1 MTPATAY
8 QWLLNHYKETAYL
21 QSTDGLLAW
30 DMRTF
35 IPAQGFAHRAEQLA
49 TITRLVHLRRTDPQ
63 IADRLDAVEASA
75 WLDDPISA
83 EAVNVREWRRDFD
96 RATKIPEQLMVRIA
110 RVSAEAESCWQA
122 ARGRNDWAAFKPYLE
137 QIVALKREEAA
148 LLEPADE
155 LYDALL
161 DEYEPG
167 ETARGLEAIFAT
179 LRDSLVA
186 LLDQVRNS
194 SKTPDA
200 SILHRDYPPDRQ
212 ERLAREVVGRIG
224 YDFSAGRLDVSAHP
238 FTVGIGPGDVR
249 ITTRYNPSYFGS
261 GFFAS
266 VHEAGHALYEQG
278 LPAEHWGT
286 PRGQAASLGIH
297 ESQSRLW
304 ENFIARSRSFWQ
316 AFYPPA
322 VEQFPHLQNVDLDSF
337 TFAVNEV
344 KPGLIRTEADEVTY
358 NLHIL
363 LRYELELA
371 LLRGDLEVAAL
382 PAAWNERMQS
392 YLGVVPQDEANGVMQ
407 DIHWAAGAIGYF
419 PTYTLGN
426 LYAAQLFARARRE
439 LPSLDGDISRGDFT
453 PLLGWLRKN
462 VHEEGCR
469 YRPRDL
475 IQKVTGEALNPAC
488 LIHYLRQKYGDLYGF

>member
-8 QWLLNHYKETAYL
+8 QWLLEHYKETAYL
-21 QSTDGLLAW
+21 QSSESLLSW

-35 IPAQGFAHRAEQLA
+35 IPTKGFAHRAEQLA

-63 IADRLDAVEASA
+63 IADMLDAVETST
-75 WLDDPISA
+75 WLEDPSGA

-96 RATKIPEQLMVRIA
+96 RATKIPQQLMVRIA
-110 RVSAEAESCWQA
+110 RVSADAESCWQA

-137 QIVALKREEAA
+137 QIVALKREQAS
-148 LLEPADE
+148 LLEPAE
-155 LYDALL
+155 EPYDALL

-167 ETARGLEAIFAT
+167 ETARGLEPIFAQ

-194 SKTPDA
+194 SKRPDA
-200 SILHRDYPPDRQ
+200 GILHREYLPDRQ
-212 ERLAREVVGRIG
+212 ERLAREVVGRLG
-224 YDFSAGRLDVSAHP
+224 YDFAAGRLDVSVHP

-249 ITTRYNPSYFGS
+249 ITTRCNPTYFAS
-261 GFFAS
+261 GFFAAL
-266 VHEAGHALYEQG
+266 HEAGHALYEQG
-278 LPAEHWGT
+278 LPVEHWGT
-286 PRGQAASLGIH
+286 PRGQAVSLGIH

-304 ENFIARSRSFWQ
+304 ENFVGRSRSFWQ
-316 AFYPPA
+316 AFYPLA
-322 VEQFPHLQNVDLDSF
+322 VEHFPHLQNVDLNSF
-337 TFAVNEV
+337 LFAVNEV

-363 LRYELELA
+363 LRFELELA
-371 LLRGDLEVAAL
+371 LLRGDLEVEAL
-382 PAAWNERMQS
+382 PTIWNEKMHA
-392 YLGVVPQDEANGVMQ
+392 YLGLVPEDDANGVMQ

-426 LYAAQLFARARRE
+426 LYAAQLFAQAGRE
-439 LPSLDGDISRGDFT
+439 LLSLDSDICRQNFT
-453 PLLGWLRKN
+453 PLLDWLAKN
-462 VHEEGCR
+462 IHQAGCR
-469 YRPRDL
+469 HRPREL

-488 LIHYLRQKYGDLYGF
+488 FIRYLRQKYGDLYGF